1 MTKRVL
7 MTGSD
12 GFVGPHV
19 ENELRRVCGPEI
31 EIIATSKVG
40 GAHPVFGK
48 MDALDVTDAAAMRR
62 SITRNDP
69 THVIHL
75 AGVAAVGA
83 ASMDPEAAW
92 AINLGGTRNL
102 AQAILE
108 HAPGC
113 WLLNV
118 GSGLIYGETARS
130 GQPLDENALPA
141 PVDDYGVTKAAA
153 DLALGAMVRRGLRV
167 VRLRPFNHIGTGQTE
182 AFVIPA
188 FAMQIARI
196 EAGLIEP
203 VLRVGNLDAK
213 RDFLDVRDVARAY
226 ALTVEHAH
234 ELRSGVI
241 LNVASG
247 IPCRIGDMLKT
258 LMALSQVAI
267 TVEQD
272 PARMRASDLPL
283 IVGDAARAREL
294 LGWSSEYNLND
305 TLAAVLDDC
314 RSLVAHRTG

>member
-1 MTKRVL
+1 

-19 ENELRRVCGPEI
+19 ENALRLVNGAGI
-31 EIIATSKVG
+31 EIIATSKLG

-48 MDALDVTDAAAMRR
+48 MDALDVTDAAAIQS
-62 SITRNDP
+62 SIAHTEP

-75 AGVAAVGA
+75 AAVAAVDA
-83 ASMDPEAAW
+83 ASTDPGKTW
-92 AINLGGTRNL
+92 AIHVGGTHNL

-130 GQPLDENALPA
+130 GRPLNENALPA
-141 PVDDYGVTKAAA
+141 PVDYYGVTKAAA
-153 DLALGAMVRRGLRV
+153 DLALEALVRRGLRV
-167 VRLRPFNHIGTGQTE
+167 VRLRPFNHIGAGQTE
-182 AFVIPA
+182 GFAIPA

-196 EAGLIEP
+196 EAGLTEP

-226 ALTVEHAH
+226 ALTVLHTDD
-234 ELRSGVI
+234 LRSGLI
-241 LNVASG
+241 LNIASG
-247 IPCRIGDMLKT
+247 VPRRIGDMLQT
-258 LMALSQVAI
+258 LLARSRVAI

-283 IVGDAARAREL
+283 IVGDATRAREL
-294 LGWSSEYNLND
+294 LGWSPEYSVED
-305 TLAAVLDDC
+305 TLGTVLDDC
-314 RSLVAHRTG
+314 RSRVARETKSHQ

>member
-1 MTKRVL
+1 MTTRIL

-19 ENELRRVCGPEI
+19 EHALRLVCGTEI
-31 EIIATSKVG
+31 EIIATSKEG
-40 GAHPVFGK
+40 GTHPVLGK
-48 MDALDVTDAAAMRR
+48 MDALDVTDKAALQS
-62 SITRNDP
+62 SIARTGP

-75 AGVAAVGA
+75 AAVAAVES
-83 ASMDPEAAW
+83 ASTDPEKAW
-92 AINLGGTRNL
+92 AVHVDGTRNL

-130 GQPLDENALPA
+130 GQPLNENALLA

-153 DLALGAMVRRGLRV
+153 DLALGALVRRGLKV

-182 AFVIPA
+182 AFAIPA

-196 EAGLIEP
+196 EAGMIEP
-203 VLRVGNLDAK
+203 VLRVGNIDAK

-226 ALTVEHAH
+226 ALTIQHTH
-234 ELRSGVI
+234 ELRSGLI

-247 IPCRIGDMLKT
+247 IPYPIGDVLQA
-258 LMALSQVAI
+258 LLALSRVAI

-272 PARMRASDLPL
+272 PTRMRASDLPL
-283 IVGDAARAREL
+283 IVGDAGRARKL
-294 LGWSSEYNLND
+294 LGWSCEYNLKD
-305 TLAAVLDDC
+305 TLATVLDDC
-314 RSLVAHRTG
+314 RSRVARSIG